1 MSVVVLMYHRVA
13 DVATDAYGLAV
24 HPDRFA
30 DHVTLLQ
37 RLACTVP
44 LGEVRA
50 PSAALRVAVTFDDGY
65 VDNATV
71 AAPLLES
78 AGLPTTYFITTGRL
92 GGQRFWWDRLAH
104 AVVGSAPLPTGA
116 DLDLGDGKVWVSL
129 LDVEAREASLR
140 FLHHRLRPLPPD
152 ELLDAVDGVVAD
164 LGAPEPPEDE
174 RSMTLTQLRALSAS
188 THAEIGAHT
197 RTHLALAG
205 QRPSLQRDE
214 VQGSVHDLEEL
225 LGLPLTSFAYPF
237 GTRGAVGDLAP
248 EIARETGVALA
259 CSTDPG
265 AVSPSSDPH
274 WLPRLNV
281 QDWTADRLEHEIRVL
296 GD

>member
-1 MSVVVLMYHRVA
+1 
-13 DVATDAYGLAV
+13 LAV
-24 HPDRFA
+24 HPERFA
-30 DHVTLLQ
+30 DHVALLQ

-44 LGEVRA
+44 LREVRE

-71 AAPLLES
+71 AAPLLEQ
-78 AGLPTTYFITTGRL
+78 AGLPATYFITTGRL

-104 AVVGSAPLPTGA
+104 ALLGGTPLPAGA
-116 DLDLGDGKVWVSL
+116 DLDLGDRPVWVSL
-129 LDVEAREASLR
+129 QDAAAREASLR
-140 FLHHRLRPLPPD
+140 FLHRRLRPLPPD
-152 ELLDAVDGVVAD
+152 ELLDAVDGVLAR

-174 RSMTLTQLRALSAS
+174 RSMTLPQLRALAGNA
-188 THAEIGAHT
+188 HAEIGAHT
-197 RTHLALAG
+197 RTHAALSG
-205 QRPSLQRDE
+205 QRLSLQRDE
-214 VQGSVHDLEEL
+214 VLGSVQDVERL
-225 LGLPLTSFAYPF
+225 LGQPVLTFAYPF

-248 EIARETGVALA
+248 ALARESGVALA

-281 QDWTADRLEHEIRVL
+281 QDGSADRLEAEIRAV
-296 GD
+296 GG

>member
-13 DVATDAYGLAV
+13 AVATDAYGLAV

-30 DHVTLLQ
+30 DHVALLQ

-50 PSAALRVAVTFDDGY
+50 PSTALRVAVTFDDGY

-71 AAPLLES
+71 AAPLLEQ
-78 AGLPTTYFITTGRL
+78 AGLPATYFITTGRL

-104 AVVGSAPLPTGA
+104 AVVGGAPLPDGA
-116 DLDLGDGKVWVSL
+116 DLDLGGRPVWVSL
-129 LDVEAREASLR
+129 QDEQAREASLR
-140 FLHHRLRPLPPD
+140 FLHRRLRPLPPD
-152 ELLDAVDGVVAD
+152 ELLDAVDGVMTA
-164 LGAPEPPEDE
+164 LGAPEPPQDE
-174 RSMTLTQLRALSAS
+174 RSMAVEQLRELATM
-188 THAEIGAHT
+188 THAEIGGHT

-205 QRPSLQRDE
+205 QDPGLQREE
-214 VQGSVHDLEEL
+214 VVGSVQDVEQLIEL
-225 LGLPLTSFAYPF
+225 PVTTFAYPF

-248 EIARETGVALA
+248 SLAREAGATLA

-265 AVSPSSDPH
+265 AVTPDSDPH

-281 QDWTADRLEHEIRVL
+281 QDWPADRLESEIRAL
-296 GD
+296 GG